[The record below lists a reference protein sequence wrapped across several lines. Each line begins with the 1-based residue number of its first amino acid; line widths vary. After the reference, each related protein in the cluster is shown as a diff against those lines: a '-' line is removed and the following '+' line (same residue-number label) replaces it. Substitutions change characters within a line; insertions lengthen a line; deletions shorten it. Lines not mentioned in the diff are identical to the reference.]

1 MIGYVKGIL
10 EEADDQCIIVDN
22 HGIGYRI
29 FVPGSVFSG
38 AIPIGQEVKIYTYLN
53 VKEDAMQLYG
63 FATRDDLRVFKLL
76 LGVNGI
82 GPKAGLGILSA
93 LSADDLRFAVLAE
106 DAKAISAAPGI
117 GLKTA
122 RKLILELKD
131 KFSLEDAFELKSA
144 HEAALGTAGNSEY
157 EDKKSETVQAL
168 AALGYLSSVVS
179 NAPPVRAIIRITF
192 WSSLAMLFS
201 MGIGRIAGQ
210 ILL

>member
-38 AIPIGQEVKIYTYLN
+38 AIPIGQEVKVYTYLN

-93 LSADDLRFAVLAE
+93 LSADDLRFAVLAD
-106 DAKAISAAPGI
+106 DAAAIAKAPGI
-117 GLKTA
+117 GKKTA
-122 RKLILELKD
+122 EKLILELKD
-131 KFSLEDAFELKSA
+131 KLKLEDALENTVNAVQNTADTSA
-144 HEAALGTAGNSEY
+144 GMANEMTGEA
-157 EDKKSETVQAL
+157 VQAL
-168 AALGYLSSVVS
+168 VALGYGNTEALKAVRQVEITEEMSVEDVL
-179 NAPPVRAIIRITF
+179 RQ
-192 WSSLAMLFS
+192 SLKYML
-201 MGIGRIAGQ
+201 
-210 ILL
+210 